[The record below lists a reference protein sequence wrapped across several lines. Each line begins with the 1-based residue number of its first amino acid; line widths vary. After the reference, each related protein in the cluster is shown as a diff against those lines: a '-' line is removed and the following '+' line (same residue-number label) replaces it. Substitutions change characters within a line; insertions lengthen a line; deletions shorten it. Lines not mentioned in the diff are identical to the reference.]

1 MAETGA
7 KRNGFVCPI
16 MRTAL
21 ATSVAAAA
29 KWISGAASLGLQ
41 VVPERQSV
49 SSRAAGTRFARP
61 VPQPESRRIDLPEQ
75 VKSLLI
81 MRTALAASVAAVA
94 KWISGAVSLGVQVVP
109 ERWSVWSRMAETD
122 AKRNGFVCPIMR
134 TALAAS
140 VAAAAKW
147 ISGAASLG
155 VQVVPERR
163 SV

>member
-1 MAETGA
+1 M
-7 KRNGFVCPI
+7 CPI

-21 ATSVAAAA
+21 ASSVAAA
-29 KWISGAASLGLQ
+29 
-41 VVPERQSV
+41 
-49 SSRAAGTRFARP
+49 
-61 VPQPESRRIDLPEQ
+61 
-75 VKSLLI
+75 
-81 MRTALAASVAAVA
+81 A

-109 ERWSVWSRMAETD
+109 ERWSVWSRAAGAD

-134 TALAAS
+134 TALASS

-155 VQVVPERR
+155 VQAVSERQ